1 MRLYGSDRFGRDG
14 FRVKS
19 KMRSCGCIGCAAA
32 RMAQIGRLFGI
43 RQGVCACGNVC
54 ASWSIAHFDPVE
66 HRRVCALDR
75 VASESGMV
83 SVWIDE
89 GSNILRRCFA
99 GKDRLFLFAR
109 VSAHVC
115 VFRCSFAC
123 LISYAFRRSL
133 HRRCHMYAQTPSGK
147 AECRRFDRLI
157 VRGRRIKERI
167 RLGKAQVG

>member
-1 MRLYGSDRFGRDG
+1 
-14 FRVKS
+14 
-19 KMRSCGCIGCAAA
+19 
-32 RMAQIGRLFGI
+32 MAQIGRLFRHKARRMWL
-43 RQGVCACGNVC
+43 RQCVCLGRSC
-54 ASWSIAHFDPVE
+54 IFDSVE
-66 HRRVCALDR
+66 LRRVCALDR

-89 GSNILRRCFA
+89 GSNILLRCFA

-109 VSAHVC
+109 VSAHVG

-133 HRRCHMYAQTPSGK
+133 YRRCHMHAQTPSGK
-147 AECRRFDRLI
+147 AEWQRFDRLI
-157 VRGRRIKERI
+157 GCGRLIKERI